1 VRIFPADEQRDIID
15 AARQEIERLANL
27 STLET
32 LNAPGDPAGC
42 ARLVA
47 DGAQLLVPLAGVLD
61 PHVERARLSKRISGI
76 EADAARVEAKLAN
89 DAFIRK
95 APVDIVEKERAR
107 LSALKEEATALYA
120 QLEELG

>member
-1 VRIFPADEQRDIID
+1 
-15 AARQEIERLANL
+15 
-27 STLET
+27 
-32 LNAPGDPAGC
+32 
-42 ARLVA
+42 
-47 DGAQLLVPLAGVLD
+47 
-61 PHVERARLSKRISGI
+61 VERARLSKRISGI